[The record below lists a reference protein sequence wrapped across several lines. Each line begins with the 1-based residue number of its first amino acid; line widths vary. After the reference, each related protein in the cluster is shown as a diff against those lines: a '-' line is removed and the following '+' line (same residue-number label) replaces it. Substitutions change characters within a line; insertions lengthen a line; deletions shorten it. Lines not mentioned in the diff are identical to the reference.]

1 MSATHTPLNAVQ
13 LEIIRNA
20 LVAAAEEM
28 GITIWRTSRS
38 SVVRD
43 LLDYSTCMFD
53 AGGKCVAQATCI
65 PQHLNSITS
74 CLDDILAHH
83 FPIAEWQPGDIIIT
97 NDPYAGGQHL
107 NDILTFKPVFVEDRL
122 VGIAGVIVHHLDVG
136 GGAPGSYYAGAT
148 EIFHEGFRIPPMKL
162 DVAGRRNAEVIQL
175 LLRNSREPAN
185 VGGDFASQLAA
196 LDIGLKG
203 LERIARRYGPDVL
216 AAACHGIRAQ
226 SEAALRAK
234 IRAIPDG
241 VYAFEDYVDDDGID
255 REQKVRIAVRMTVRG
270 DEIEIDLSGSSPQVQ
285 GPINCTRNMAASG
298 VFCGIL
304 MSIGNDIPANA
315 GCYEP
320 VRIVAPDG
328 LCVTC
333 LSPAPVANR
342 MAIGHRIVNTV
353 MGAFAQALPGQIP
366 AAYYGVSYA
375 FAANLI
381 DADGRRRVYFDLTCG
396 GWGGHPEE
404 DGANGFSCGLHNIA
418 NAPIETL
425 ESTLP
430 VTFER
435 YSLAPDTGGAGRMR
449 GGCGLVRAY
458 RIDAEVG
465 LISCNLDRFKAAPY
479 GLDGGKSAA
488 LSHAELVRAATG
500 KVESLPSKIAGL
512 KAHKGDVFRLTTT
525 GGGGYGNPA
534 ERDPEAIRTDIEN
547 GYVTAEAAKR
557 DYGYTGAS
565 PLLPKK

>member
-1 MSATHTPLNAVQ
+1 MTARTAPLDAVQ

-53 AGGKCVAQATCI
+53 ADGKSVAQATCI
-65 PQHLNSITS
+65 PVHLNSMSS
-74 CLDDILAHH
+74 CLDEILAKH
-83 FPIAEWQPGDIIIT
+83 FPLADWQEGDIIVT

-107 NDILTFKPVFVEDRL
+107 NDILTFKPTYVDGRL
-122 VGIAGVIVHHLDVG
+122 VGIAGVLVHHLDVG

-148 EIFHEGFRIPPMKL
+148 EIYQEGFRIPPMKL
-162 DVAGRRNAEVIQL
+162 DEAGRRNRQVIEL

-196 LDIGLKG
+196 LDIGVAG
-203 LERIARRYGPDVL
+203 LTRIARRYGSDTL
-216 AAACHGIRAQ
+216 IAACRGIRDQ
-226 SEAALRAK
+226 SEAAMRAK
-234 IRAIPDG
+234 ITAIPDG
-241 VYAFEDYVDDDGID
+241 VYSFEDFVDDDGID
-255 REQKVRIAVRMTVRG
+255 RETKLKIAVRMTVTG
-270 DEIEIDLSGSSPQVQ
+270 DTLEIDLSGSSPQAQ
-285 GPINCTRNMAASG
+285 GPVNCTFNMAQSG
-298 VFCGIL
+298 VFCGVL
-304 MSIGNDIPANA
+304 MSIGSDIPANA

-328 LCVTC
+328 LCVAAK
-333 LSPAPVANR
+333 SPAPVANR
-342 MAIGHRIVNTV
+342 MAVGHRVTNAV

-381 DADGRRRVYFDLTCG
+381 ENTGRRRVYFDLTCG

-418 NAPIETL
+418 NAPIEML

-430 VTFER
+430 ITFVR
-435 YSLAPDTGGAGRMR
+435 YSLAPDSGGAGKHR

-458 RIDAEVG
+458 RIDSDVG
-465 LISCNLDRFKAAPY
+465 LISCNLDRFKVGPY
-479 GLDGGKSAA
+479 GLDGGKPGE
-488 LSHAELVRAATG
+488 LSHAELVHAATG
-500 KVESLPSKIAGL
+500 KAESLPSKIAGL
-512 KAHKGDVFRLTTT
+512 RAAKGDVFRLTTA
-525 GGGGYGNPA
+525 GGGGWGRPA
-534 ERDPEAIRTDIEN
+534 ERDLAAVREDIAN
-547 GYVTAEAAKR
+547 GYVTVEAAKR
-557 DYGYTGAS
+557 DYG
-565 PLLPKK
+565 LD

>member
-1 MSATHTPLNAVQ
+1 MTARAEPLDAVQ

-53 AGGKCVAQATCI
+53 AEGKSVAQATCI
-65 PQHLNSITS
+65 PVHLNSMSS
-74 CLDDILAHH
+74 CLDEILAKH
-83 FPIAEWQPGDIIIT
+83 FPLRDWQEGDIIVT

-107 NDILTFKPVFVEDRL
+107 NDILTFKPTYVDGRL
-122 VGIAGVIVHHLDVG
+122 VGIAGVLVHHLDVG

-148 EIFHEGFRIPPMKL
+148 EIYQEGFRIPPMKL
-162 DVAGRRNAEVIQL
+162 DEAGRRNRQVIEL

-196 LDIGLKG
+196 LDIGVAG
-203 LERIARRYGPDVL
+203 LTRIARRYGSDTL
-216 AAACHGIRAQ
+216 IAACRGIRDQ
-226 SEAALRAK
+226 SEAAMRAK
-234 IRAIPDG
+234 IAAIPDG
-241 VYAFEDYVDDDGID
+241 VYSFEDFVDDDGID
-255 REQKVRIAVRMTVRG
+255 RETKLKIAVRMTVTG
-270 DEIEIDLSGSSPQVQ
+270 DTLEIDLSGSSPQAQ
-285 GPINCTRNMAASG
+285 GPVNCTFNMAQSG
-298 VFCGIL
+298 VFCGVL
-304 MSIGNDIPANA
+304 MSIGSDIPANA

-320 VRIVAPDG
+320 VRIVAPEG
-328 LCVTC
+328 LCVAAK
-333 LSPAPVANR
+333 SPAPVANR
-342 MAIGHRIVNTV
+342 MAVGHRVTNAI

-381 DADGRRRVYFDLTCG
+381 ENNGRRRVYFDLTCG

-418 NAPIETL
+418 NAPIEML

-430 VTFER
+430 ITFVR
-435 YSLAPDTGGAGRMR
+435 YSLAPDSGGAGKHR

-458 RIDAEVG
+458 RIDSDVG
-465 LISCNLDRFKAAPY
+465 LISCNLDRFKVGPY
-479 GLDGGKSAA
+479 GLDGGKPGE

-500 KVESLPSKIAGL
+500 NVEALPSKIAGL
-512 KAHKGDVFRLTTT
+512 RAAKGDVFRLTTA
-525 GGGGYGNPA
+525 GGGGWGRPA
-534 ERDPEAIRTDIEN
+534 ERDPGAVREDIAN
-547 GYVTAEAAKR
+547 GYVTVKAAKR
-557 DYGYTGAS
+557 DYG
-565 PLLPKK
+565 LD